1 MTTVTLP
8 DGFEVPMI
16 GQGTWHMGEGLL
28 PAAQEAEALRA
39 GIDLGMALID
49 TAEMYGD
56 GRSERVVG
64 AAIHGRRDEVFL
76 VSKVYPQN
84 ANRRAMTRS
93 CEGSLE
99 RLGTDRLDLYL
110 LHWRGGTPLAETVE
124 CFEALREAGK
134 IVRWGVSNFDVADM
148 EELGPSQVAANQ
160 VLYNPEARGIEFNLL
175 PWCAKRHLPV
185 MAYSPVGQG
194 GSLLRNGA
202 LLEIA
207 RRHKATTAQIAIAW
221 SIRMPGIISIPKA
234 ADIDHLRE
242 NAAAGEIQLTADDL
256 ALIDKAF
263 PPPRRAQPLEM
274 L

>member
-93 CEGSLE
+93 CEDSLQ

-148 EELGPSQVAANQ
+148 EELGSGQVAANQ
-160 VLYNPEARGIEFNLL
+160 VLYNPGGPRDRVQLAALVREAPFAGHGLFAGRPGRQ
-175 PWCAKRHLPV
+175 PA
-185 MAYSPVGQG
+185 
-194 GSLLRNGA
+194 
-202 LLEIA
+202 
-207 RRHKATTAQIAIAW
+207 AQW
-221 SIRMPGIISIPKA
+221 RV
-234 ADIDHLRE
+234 
-242 NAAAGEIQLTADDL
+242 AGDRQA
-256 ALIDKAF
+256 
-263 PPPRRAQPLEM
+263 P
-274 L
+274 